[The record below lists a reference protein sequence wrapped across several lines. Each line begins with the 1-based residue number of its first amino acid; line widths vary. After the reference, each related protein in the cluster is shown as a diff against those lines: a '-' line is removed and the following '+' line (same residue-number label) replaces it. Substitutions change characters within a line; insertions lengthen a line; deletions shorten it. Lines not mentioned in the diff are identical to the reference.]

1 MLKNINFS
9 SLINSVSYW
18 LCFQEKI
25 GRKFMI
31 NESSLKYPIADFFT
45 NHHFP
50 VDNIE
55 LEFNHPIFKKRS
67 IDIVLKEKNELKIV
81 FELKIASY
89 STSQKKEKK
98 RIFNDLMR
106 LYVLT
111 NKDNI
116 KTYFII
122 SGYYEDFL
130 TYFRSIENRKEL
142 AQSNSLDDNIKEPS
156 GFYTKW
162 FSFKKE
168 EETIIDIE
176 KEKEVEYRT
185 VYDNFYKEYK
195 IKKDVDFTEKL
206 PQKITTKCVDVSPL
220 STESPLPYL
229 TAIWE
234 IY

>member
-1 MLKNINFS
+1 MSKEINFS

-50 VDNIE
+50 VNNIN
-55 LEFNHPIFKKRS
+55 LEFNHPIFKKRR
-67 IDIVLKEKNELKIV
+67 IDIVLKENNELKII

-89 STSQKKEKK
+89 NTSQKKEKE

-106 LYVLT
+106 LYTLAK
-111 NKDNI
+111 KDSL
-116 KTYFII
+116 KTYFIM
-122 SGYYEDFL
+122 SGDYQDFL
-130 TYFRSIENRKEL
+130 TFFRSIENKKEL
-142 AQSNSLDDNIKEPS
+142 KESTELDYNIKDPS
-156 GFYTKW
+156 GYFTKW
-162 FSFKKE
+162 FSFNKE
-168 EETIIDIE
+168 EEVVIDIE
-176 KEKEVEYRT
+176 NENEEKYRII
-185 VYDNFYKEYK
+185 YDNFFAEYE
-195 IKKDVDFTEKL
+195 IKKDMNFEKKL
-206 PQKITTKCVDVSPL
+206 PSKITTKCIDISPL
-220 STESPLPYL
+220 SNESPLPYL